1 MPTPDD
7 RRAARRLRDDRPA
20 LSRSMDDALEVL
32 RAYLQAAGYRAL
44 RRHAWPPWVIDVFA
58 NDECDRV
65 VLMANRFGCLEL
77 RPLDVHS
84 VGDSPARSRSRP
96 QDRTEDGERH
106 SPSQ

>member
-1 MPTPDD
+1 
-7 RRAARRLRDDRPA
+7 
-20 LSRSMDDALEVL
+20 MDDALEGL

-44 RRHAWPPWVIDVFA
+44 PSHTWPPRVIGVFA

-77 RPLDVHS
+77 RPLDFNAAES
-84 VGDSPARSRSRP
+84 FRARSRP
-96 QDRTEDGERH
+96 WPPDPAKDDGSH